1 MFLCRDCKKYR
12 AKRPDCQLVPPDSIL
27 RQNTEEGCGMN
38 TLINRDPRKL
48 IICLTDL
55 RSEDTAALTESAA
68 GRLLLVRALG
78 DYLGRAPS
86 AEELA
91 GQSKSANGKPFFPA
105 YPDFHYNIS
114 HSGDYVV
121 CAYSAQPIGI
131 DIQQIPDRARRASSI
146 AGHFFSDREV
156 AALQDLPDF
165 EMRRLF
171 TRFWT
176 SRESYIKLTGRG
188 LAEPFKSFYPDLS
201 AGRIYSDNERSREI
215 YITECKAPEGYC
227 ISTCSYTPIER
238 IVWRCFPSEDI
249 VFSS

>member
-1 MFLCRDCKKYR
+1 MK
-12 AKRPDCQLVPPDSIL
+12 P
-27 RQNTEEGCGMN
+27 
-38 TLINRDPRKL
+38 LINRDPRKL

>member
-1 MFLCRDCKKYR
+1 
-12 AKRPDCQLVPPDSIL
+12 
-27 RQNTEEGCGMN
+27 MN

-114 HSGDYVV
+114 NSGD
-121 CAYSAQPIGI
+121 
-131 DIQQIPDRARRASSI
+131 
-146 AGHFFSDREV
+146 
-156 AALQDLPDF
+156 
-165 EMRRLF
+165 
-171 TRFWT
+171 
-176 SRESYIKLTGRG
+176 
-188 LAEPFKSFYPDLS
+188 
-201 AGRIYSDNERSREI
+201 
-215 YITECKAPEGYC
+215 
-227 ISTCSYTPIER
+227 
-238 IVWRCFPSEDI
+238 
-249 VFSS
+249 

>member
-1 MFLCRDCKKYR
+1 MK
-12 AKRPDCQLVPPDSIL
+12 P
-27 RQNTEEGCGMN
+27 
-38 TLINRDPRKL
+38 LINRDPRKL
-48 IICLTDL
+48 IVCLTDL
-55 RSEDTAALTESAA
+55 RSQETAGLTESAA
-68 GRLLLVRALG
+68 GRLLLARALE

-131 DIQQIPDRARRASSI
+131 DIQQIPDKARRVSSI

-201 AGRIYSDNERSREI
+201 AGRIYSDNERGREI

-227 ISTCSYTPIER
+227 MSTCSYTPIER
-238 IVWRCFPSEDI
+238 IVWRCFPSEDR

>member
-1 MFLCRDCKKYR
+1 
-12 AKRPDCQLVPPDSIL
+12 
-27 RQNTEEGCGMN
+27 MN

-131 DIQQIPDRARRASSI
+131 DIQQIPDKARRASSI

-165 EMRRLF
+165 EMRQLF

-227 ISTCSYTPIER
+227 MSTCSYTPIER
-238 IVWRCFPSEDI
+238 IVWRCFPSEDR

>member
-1 MFLCRDCKKYR
+1 MK
-12 AKRPDCQLVPPDSIL
+12 P
-27 RQNTEEGCGMN
+27 
-38 TLINRDPRKL
+38 LINRDPRKL
-48 IICLTDL
+48 IVCLADL
-55 RSEDTAALTESAA
+55 RSHETAGLTESAA
-68 GRLLLVRALG
+68 GRLLLARALE

-131 DIQQIPDRARRASSI
+131 DIQQIPDKARRAASI
-146 AGHFFSDREV
+146 TGHFFSDREA

-176 SRESYIKLTGRG
+176 SRESYMKLTGRG
-188 LAEPFKSFYPDLS
+188 LSEPFPLLDLQRELHEAHRARS
-201 AGRIYSDNERSREI
+201 IRAFQKFLSGSDRRENLF
-215 YITECKAPEGYC
+215 
-227 ISTCSYTPIER
+227 R
-238 IVWRCFPSEDI
+238 Q
-249 VFSS
+249 

>member
-1 MFLCRDCKKYR
+1 
-12 AKRPDCQLVPPDSIL
+12 
-27 RQNTEEGCGMN
+27 MN

-227 ISTCSYTPIER
+227 ISTCSYMPIER

>member
-1 MFLCRDCKKYR
+1 M
-12 AKRPDCQLVPPDSIL
+12 V
-27 RQNTEEGCGMN
+27 GMKP
-38 TLINRDPRKL
+38 LINRDPRKL
-48 IICLTDL
+48 IVCLTDL
-55 RSEDTAALTESAA
+55 RSQETAGLTESAA
-68 GRLLLVRALG
+68 GRLLLARALE
-78 DYLGRAPS
+78 DCLGRAPS

-131 DIQQIPDRARRASSI
+131 DIQQIPDKARRVSSI

-201 AGRIYSDNERSREI
+201 AGRIYSDNERGREI

-227 ISTCSYTPIER
+227 MSTCSYTPIER
-238 IVWRCFPSEDI
+238 IVWRCFPSEDR

>member
-1 MFLCRDCKKYR
+1 MK
-12 AKRPDCQLVPPDSIL
+12 P
-27 RQNTEEGCGMN
+27 
-38 TLINRDPRKL
+38 LINRDPRKL
-48 IICLTDL
+48 IVCLADL
-55 RSEDTAALTESAA
+55 RSQETAGLTESAA
-68 GRLLLVRALG
+68 GRLLLARALE

-131 DIQQIPDRARRASSI
+131 DIQQIPDKSRRAASL
-146 AGHFFSDREV
+146 R
-156 AALQDLPDF
+156 DLPDF

-201 AGRIYSDNERSREI
+201 AGKIYSDNERSREI

-227 ISTCSYTPIER
+227 MSTCSYMPIER

>member
-1 MFLCRDCKKYR
+1 
-12 AKRPDCQLVPPDSIL
+12 
-27 RQNTEEGCGMN
+27 MN

-131 DIQQIPDRARRASSI
+131 DIQQIPDKARRVSSI

-227 ISTCSYTPIER
+227 MSTCSYTPIER

>member
-1 MFLCRDCKKYR
+1 
-12 AKRPDCQLVPPDSIL
+12 
-27 RQNTEEGCGMN
+27 MN

-131 DIQQIPDRARRASSI
+131 DIQQIPDKARRAASI
-146 AGHFFSDREV
+146 AEHFFSDREA

-227 ISTCSYTPIER
+227 MSTCSYTPIER
-238 IVWRCFPSEDI
+238 IVWRCFPSEDR

>member
-1 MFLCRDCKKYR
+1 
-12 AKRPDCQLVPPDSIL
+12 
-27 RQNTEEGCGMN
+27 MN

-55 RSEDTAALTESAA
+55 RSEDTAGLTESAA
-68 GRLLLVRALG
+68 GRLLLARALG
-78 DYLGRAPS
+78 DYLGRTPS

-131 DIQQIPDRARRASSI
+131 DIQQIPDKARRAASI
-146 AGHFFSDREV
+146 AGHFFSDREA

-227 ISTCSYTPIER
+227 MSTCSYKPIER
-238 IVWRCFPSEDI
+238 IVWRCFPSEDR

>member
-1 MFLCRDCKKYR
+1 
-12 AKRPDCQLVPPDSIL
+12 
-27 RQNTEEGCGMN
+27 MN

>member
-1 MFLCRDCKKYR
+1 
-12 AKRPDCQLVPPDSIL
+12 
-27 RQNTEEGCGMN
+27 MN

-55 RSEDTAALTESAA
+55 RSEDTAGLTESAA
-68 GRLLLVRALG
+68 GRLLLARALG
-78 DYLGRAPS
+78 DYLGRTPS

-121 CAYSAQPIGI
+121 CA
-131 DIQQIPDRARRASSI
+131 
-146 AGHFFSDREV
+146 FFSDREV

-201 AGRIYSDNERSREI
+201 AGRIYSDNERGREI

-227 ISTCSYTPIER
+227 MSTCSYTPIER
-238 IVWRCFPSEDI
+238 IVWRCFPSEDR

>member
-1 MFLCRDCKKYR
+1 MK
-12 AKRPDCQLVPPDSIL
+12 P
-27 RQNTEEGCGMN
+27 
-38 TLINRDPRKL
+38 LINRDPRKL

-131 DIQQIPDRARRASSI
+131 DIQQIPDKARRASSI

>member
-1 MFLCRDCKKYR
+1 
-12 AKRPDCQLVPPDSIL
+12 
-27 RQNTEEGCGMN
+27 MN

-201 AGRIYSDNERSREI
+201 AGRIYSDNERSRAI

-227 ISTCSYTPIER
+227 ISTCSYMPIER

>member
-1 MFLCRDCKKYR
+1 
-12 AKRPDCQLVPPDSIL
+12 
-27 RQNTEEGCGMN
+27 MN

-55 RSEDTAALTESAA
+55 RSEDTAGLTESAA
-68 GRLLLVRALG
+68 GRLLLARALE

-131 DIQQIPDRARRASSI
+131 DIQQIPDKARRAASI
-146 AGHFFSDREV
+146 AGHFFSDREA

-227 ISTCSYTPIER
+227 MSTCSYKPIER
-238 IVWRCFPSEDI
+238 IVWRCFPSEDR

>member
-1 MFLCRDCKKYR
+1 
-12 AKRPDCQLVPPDSIL
+12 
-27 RQNTEEGCGMN
+27 MN

-146 AGHFFSDREV
+146 AGHFLSDREV

-227 ISTCSYTPIER
+227 ISTCSYMPIER

>member
-1 MFLCRDCKKYR
+1 
-12 AKRPDCQLVPPDSIL
+12 
-27 RQNTEEGCGMN
+27 MN

-131 DIQQIPDRARRASSI
+131 DIQQIPDKARRASSI

>member
-1 MFLCRDCKKYR
+1 
-12 AKRPDCQLVPPDSIL
+12 
-27 RQNTEEGCGMN
+27 MN

-121 CAYSAQPIGI
+121 CAYSAQPIGL

-227 ISTCSYTPIER
+227 ISTCSYMPIER

>member
-1 MFLCRDCKKYR
+1 
-12 AKRPDCQLVPPDSIL
+12 
-27 RQNTEEGCGMN
+27 MN
-38 TLINRDPRKL
+38 TLINTDPRKL

-131 DIQQIPDRARRASSI
+131 DIQQIPDKARRVSSI

-227 ISTCSYTPIER
+227 MSTCSYTPIER
-238 IVWRCFPSEDI
+238 IVWRCFPSEDR

>member
-1 MFLCRDCKKYR
+1 
-12 AKRPDCQLVPPDSIL
+12 
-27 RQNTEEGCGMN
+27 MN

-131 DIQQIPDRARRASSI
+131 DIQQIPDKARRASSI

-227 ISTCSYTPIER
+227 MSTCSYTPIER

>member
-1 MFLCRDCKKYR
+1 
-12 AKRPDCQLVPPDSIL
+12 
-27 RQNTEEGCGMN
+27 MN

-227 ISTCSYTPIER
+227 MSTCSYTPIER
-238 IVWRCFPSEDI
+238 IVWRCFPSEDR

>member
-1 MFLCRDCKKYR
+1 
-12 AKRPDCQLVPPDSIL
+12 
-27 RQNTEEGCGMN
+27 MN

-55 RSEDTAALTESAA
+55 RSEDTAGLTESAA
-68 GRLLLVRALG
+68 GRLLLARALE

-131 DIQQIPDRARRASSI
+131 DIQQIPDKARRAASI
-146 AGHFFSDREV
+146 AGHFFSDREA

-227 ISTCSYTPIER
+227 MSTCSYTPIER
-238 IVWRCFPSEDI
+238 IVWRCFPSEDR

>member
-1 MFLCRDCKKYR
+1 
-12 AKRPDCQLVPPDSIL
+12 
-27 RQNTEEGCGMN
+27 MN
-38 TLINRDPRKL
+38 TLINTDPRKL

-131 DIQQIPDRARRASSI
+131 DIQQIPDKARRVSSI
-146 AGHFFSDREV
+146 AGHFFSDREI

-201 AGRIYSDNERSREI
+201 AGRIYSDNERSRKI

-227 ISTCSYTPIER
+227 MSTCSYTPIER
-238 IVWRCFPSEDI
+238 IVWRCFPSEDR

>member
-1 MFLCRDCKKYR
+1 MFLCRDCKKHR